1 MKTKFNIVIADD
13 DRVTRSV
20 LRLLLLENKY
30 AVIGEAIDG
39 VRAVEIC
46 AQLKPDIAFID
57 IDMPRMSGHEV
68 AVEIL
73 RTNPQIKI
81 IMVSALASL
90 ENVQNAMQSGAA
102 GFVVKPF
109 TAQKIIA
116 AITRA
121 SQPPIPPQP

>member
-46 AQLKPDIAFID
+46 VQLKPDIAFID
-57 IDMPRMSGHEV
+57 IDMPRMSGHEA